1 MSRTRIIGTVIGIA
15 AGLCLGGCGAS
26 TSGSGIDAPTTANS
40 GGGSPGGNGGTA
52 TGATG
57 GTATGG
63 NGGAA
68 TGGVGGAGG
77 SSVAQ
82 AGAGGSAQPVIDANR
97 DLAGSLGGIVGP
109 GGTTHTGGVGSGG
122 TTSTGGVGSGGTTST
137 GGVGSGGITNTGG
150 VGPGG
155 RPGSG
160 GILGA
165 GGEPPP
171 VGNCDHF
178 SPSSNLTWYRC
189 AASKLN
195 CPLGE
200 MSCCGQTVYRYL
212 CVCENYSYAGC
223 KDNGPCPPC
232 IDSGIDSSPLD
243 GPDGSG
249 G

>member
-1 MSRTRIIGTVIGIA
+1 M
-15 AGLCLGGCGAS
+15 
-26 TSGSGIDAPTTANS
+26 
-40 GGGSPGGNGGTA
+40 
-52 TGATG
+52 
-57 GTATGG
+57 
-63 NGGAA
+63 
-68 TGGVGGAGG
+68 
-77 SSVAQ
+77 
-82 AGAGGSAQPVIDANR
+82 DANR
-97 DLAGSLGGIVGP
+97 DLAGSLGGIA
-109 GGTTHTGGVGSGG
+109 
-122 TTSTGGVGSGGTTST
+122 GSGGTTST

-189 AASKLN
+189 AASSLK

-232 IDSGIDSSPLD
+232 IDSGIDSSPSD
-243 GPDGSG
+243 APDGSG